1 MNQIKNDFS
10 SGSVKRQI
18 LAQALPLTAA
28 QAVQLLYNVVDRIY
42 IGHLEGEGEL
52 AMTGLGITFPIIVL
66 IAAFTCLFGTGG
78 TALFSIA
85 RGQRDEKE
93 AEGILGNAFLLL
105 LGSSALLTLFC
116 YLFKGPILRL
126 FGASDASFVYAND
139 YLTVY
144 IAGTVFSM
152 LGTGLNGYIN
162 AQGFPGIGMC
172 TTVIGA
178 IINII
183 LDPIFIFL
191 LDMGVQ
197 GAALATVISQA
208 FSAIWVLCFL
218 LGKRAILRLKREAL
232 RPKGGRI
239 KKIMAMG
246 LPGFVMQA
254 TNSAVGITCNNQL
267 QLYGGE
273 LGDLYVGILTVIG
286 SVRDLVSLP
295 VMGISQGA
303 QPVLGFNYGA
313 GKKDRVKE
321 GIRFTTILGAV
332 YTLIAWVVI
341 MLVPQWFIGLFGG
354 EGQTVILG
362 AQMMNIYFFGFVFM
376 ALQFAGQTTFQAL
389 GRAKEAI
396 FFSLLRKALIVVP
409 LTLILPA
416 LFGLG
421 VKGVFLA
428 EPISNALGGIA
439 CFVTM
444 WLTVY
449 RKL

>member
-1 MNQIKNDFS
+1 MTRDFS
-10 SGSVKRQI
+10 KGSVKNCI

-42 IGHLEGEGEL
+42 IGHLKDAGDI
-52 AMTGLGITFPIIVL
+52 AIAGLGITFPIIVL

-85 RGQRDEKE
+85 RGQGDEKE
-93 AEGILGNAFLLL
+93 AEGILGNAFFLLF
-105 LGSSALLTLFC
+105 GSSLVLTVFC
-116 YLFKGPILRL
+116 YLFKAPILRL
-126 FGASDASFVYAND
+126 FGASDSSFSYAND
-139 YLTVY
+139 YLTIY
-144 IAGTVFSM
+144 LAGTAFSM
-152 LGTGLNGYIN
+152 LATGLNGYIN
-162 AQGFPGIGMC
+162 AQGFPKIGMC

-183 LDPIFIFL
+183 LDPIFIFA
-191 LDMGVQ
+191 LDMGVK

-208 FSAIWVLCFL
+208 FSAFWVLRFL
-218 LGKRAILRLKREAL
+218 TGKKAILKLKKEAL
-232 RPKGGRI
+232 KPRAFRI
-239 KKIMAMG
+239 RKIMALG
-246 LPGFVMQA
+246 VPGFVMQA
-254 TNSAVGITCNNQL
+254 TNSAVQIACNNQL
-267 QLYGGE
+267 RFYGRE
-273 LGDLYVGILTVIG
+273 QGDLYVGILTVIG
-286 SVRDLVSLP
+286 SVRDMVSLP

-332 YTLIAWVVI
+332 YTLVAWVVI
-341 MLVPQWFIGLFGG
+341 MLVPQWLMGIFGA
-354 EGQTVILG
+354 EGQTVSLG
-362 AQMMNIYFFGFVFM
+362 AHMMNIYFFGFVFM
-376 ALQFAGQTTFQAL
+376 AFQFAGQTTFQAL
-389 GRAKEAI
+389 GKAGEAV

-409 LTLILPA
+409 LTLLLPC
-416 LFGLG
+416 LWGLG

-428 EPISNALGGIA
+428 EPISNALGGLV

-444 WLTVY
+444 WWTVY